1 MATPKN
7 KLQNIIEKI
16 VLDEMMAIGMGGIS
30 TGQIAGGPALPIGSS
45 IRIPKDIQRPAG
57 KKRRKLKEANSVT
70 NFQLSNYGLSDVEEL
85 GVVDTDSDLDT
96 ETDTDKKT
104 PKINKQ
110 KKTKKQNPFQVL
122 MWAGDKPVPNLL
134 KVKYSIVES
143 TLQNHNRK
151 LKNDAIVHCDK
162 NLNPIIKEAVADFLN
177 FVQSKLQIQEFP
189 EIYLL
194 TERQPGMTTGAYL
207 PSERIVFAL
216 IKNRL
221 MLDVFRTLAHELT
234 HCKQHERKEL
244 DNLPLRKDEYD
255 MSDINAPYENEAYAN
270 AGNFVKEW
278 SRLWK
283 KIDRDKLYEM
293 QM

>member
-1 MATPKN
+1 MATHKN

-30 TGQIAGGPALPIGSS
+30 TGQIAGGPVLPIGSAVK
-45 IRIPKDIQRPAG
+45 IPKDIQHPAG
-57 KKRRKLKEANSVT
+57 RKKRRIKESNSIT
-70 NFQLSNYGLSDVEEL
+70 GLQLSNFGLSDIEEI
-85 GVVDTDSDLDT
+85 GSSNFDSDLDT

-104 PKINKQ
+104 PKINKH
-110 KKTKKQNPFQVL
+110 KKIKKQNPFQAL
-122 MWAGDKPVPNLL
+122 MWAGDKPVPNVL
-134 KVKYSIVES
+134 KVKYIIVES
-143 TLQNHNRK
+143 VFEKQNK
-151 LKNDAIVHCDK
+151 KFKNSAIVHCDK
-162 NLNPIIKEAVADFLN
+162 NLDENVKEAISDFLN
-177 FVQSKLQIQEFP
+177 FVQHKLQLQDFP

-194 TERQPGMTTGAYL
+194 SERQPGMTTGAYL

-244 DNLPLRKDEYD
+244 DNLPVRKDEYD

-283 KIDRDKLYEM
+283 KVERDQLYEM